1 MLCGL
6 GANLLDLINNIY
18 ALVDRITVEWSA
30 RESEPSNNTEI
41 KFIQVDLR
49 APGIIHLCHY
59 MELTA
64 EHLSHKPID
73 IFIITRVSA
82 YTPIHWTY
90 FRCAIESAVHTF
102 HAKCTVQMQAK
113 IEFNFTLNT
122 QNMNK
127 ESVYLYA
134 YKNVFINSMKT
145 KEWLKIDRR
154 KLQPTQHTKKTT
166 NKRNTK
172 CSQTYEPHE
181 SVSVYTRIRRTSV
194 FKLENVLILIISHF
208 VARKMVLTA
217 FTNRFESMNPPNSSG
232 RNVIIVENS
241 LEWFSCVIIS
251 MLHLVL

>member
-82 YTPIHWTY
+82 NTPIHCTY

-102 HAKCTVQMQAK
+102 HAKCTVQCK
-113 IEFNFTLNT
+113 
-122 QNMNK
+122 
-127 ESVYLYA
+127 
-134 YKNVFINSMKT
+134 
-145 KEWLKIDRR
+145 R
-154 KLQPTQHTKKTT
+154 KL
-166 NKRNTK
+166 N
-172 CSQTYEPHE
+172 
-181 SVSVYTRIRRTSV
+181 
-194 FKLENVLILIISHF
+194 LILRSIHKTWIKNPFIYMHIKMYLSILWK
-208 VARKMVLTA
+208 RK
-217 FTNRFESMNPPNSSG
+217 NG
-232 RNVIIVENS
+232 
-241 LEWFSCVIIS
+241 WK
-251 MLHLVL
+251 